1 MTKKRSLSGLLFFCY
16 IVQKAQKK
24 LSFLVILPLEKK
36 SEICYNLLVN
46 KEVKP
51 QREELKKM
59 TQQELNKI
67 LENHKHWISKDCDE
81 WIKLRAD
88 LHGADLRKAD
98 LHGADLRKA
107 CIYGA
112 DLHGADLRGADL
124 RGAYLCWADL
134 HGADLRGADLHG
146 AYLRG
151 ADLHGADLHGADLC
165 RADLRGAYLCW
176 ADLHGA
182 DLRGAD
188 LHGAYLRGADLH
200 GADLTGANLRDAEG
214 IPFTP
219 FVCPDTG
226 SFIAYK
232 KAGGYIVKLQIPEDA
247 KRLSATSRKCR
258 CDKAQV
264 LEIQNLGGTTA
275 DLTEIRSDHDKNFIY
290 KVGKIVSVDNFDENR
305 WNECSTGIHF
315 FINRQEAVEY

>member
-88 LHGADLRKAD
+88 LHGADLRK
-98 LHGADLRKA
+98 
-107 CIYGA
+107 
-112 DLHGADLRGADL
+112 
-124 RGAYLCWADL
+124 
-134 HGADLRGADLHG
+134 
-146 AYLRG
+146 
-151 ADLHGADLHGADLC
+151 
-165 RADLRGAYLCW
+165 
-176 ADLHGA
+176 
-182 DLRGAD
+182 
-188 LHGAYLRGADLH
+188 ADLH